1 MTTPQTRYYEDVS
14 EGVELPPVT
23 KTVTTT
29 QMFLF
34 SAITRNPHRIHY
46 DEKFA
51 HGEGLPAVLVH
62 GPLQGAQLSAYV
74 SDWMGPGGFL
84 KKFSYSNR
92 GMALPGQALTLR
104 GKVTRKYR
112 MAERLAV
119 DLELWEENADSD
131 LLVPASATVL
141 LPSRASA

>member
-1 MTTPQTRYYEDVS
+1 MNEAKSRYFEDVC
-14 EGVELPPVT
+14 EGMELTPLT

-29 QMFLF
+29 QMFLY

-51 HGEGLPAVLVH
+51 HSEGLPTVLVQ

-74 SDWMGPGGFL
+74 TDWMGASGFL

-92 GMALPGQALTLR
+92 GMALAGQSLTLR
-104 GKVTRKYR
+104 GKVVKKYELEGR
-112 MAERLAV
+112 PAV
-119 DLELWEENADSD
+119 DLEVWEESATGD
-131 LLVPASATVL
+131 LLVPATATVF
-141 LPSRASA
+141 LPSRPTH

>member
-1 MTTPQTRYYEDVS
+1 MNAPQTRYYEDVQ
-14 EGVELPPVT
+14 EGMELPPVA

-29 QMFLF
+29 QMFLY

-51 HGEGLPAVLVH
+51 HSEGLPTVLVQ

-74 SDWMGPGGFL
+74 TDWMGAEGFL

-92 GMALPGQALTLR
+92 GMALAGQPLTLR

-112 MAERLAV
+112 VDDRAAV
-119 DLELWEENADSD
+119 DLELWEENAAGD

-141 LPSRASA
+141 LPSRANA

>member
-14 EGVELPPVT
+14 EGIELPPVT

-46 DEKFA
+46 DERFA
-51 HGEGLPAVLVH
+51 HGEGLPTVLVH

-112 MAERLAV
+112 MDDRAAV
-119 DLELWEENADSD
+119 DLELWEENAAGD

-141 LPSRASA
+141 LPSRTNA

>member
-1 MTTPQTRYYEDVS
+1 MNEPQPRYYEDVS
-14 EGVELPPVT
+14 EGMELPPVT
-23 KTVTTT
+23 KTVTST
-29 QMFLF
+29 QMFLY
-34 SAITRNPHRIHY
+34 SAITRNTHRIHY

-51 HGEGLPAVLVH
+51 HSEGLPTVLVQ

-74 SDWMGPGGFL
+74 CDWMGPGAFL

-92 GMALPGQALTLR
+92 GMALPGQLLTLR

-112 MAERLAV
+112 WDDRFAV
-119 DLELWEENADSD
+119 DLELREDNAAGD

-141 LPSRASA
+141 LPSRAGA

>member
-14 EGVELPPVT
+14 EGIELPPVT

-46 DEKFA
+46 DERFA
-51 HGEGLPAVLVH
+51 HGEGLPTVLVH

-112 MAERLAV
+112 MDDRAAV
-119 DLELWEENADSD
+119 DLELWEENAAGDH
-131 LLVPASATVL
+131 LVPASATVL
-141 LPSRASA
+141 LPSRTNA

>member
-1 MTTPQTRYYEDVS
+1 MNAPQTRYYEDVQ
-14 EGVELPPVT
+14 EGMELAPVT

-29 QMFLF
+29 QMFLY

-51 HGEGLPAVLVH
+51 HSEGLPTVLVH
-62 GPLQGAQLSAYV
+62 GPLQGAQLSTYV
-74 SDWMGPGGFL
+74 TDWMGPGGFL

-92 GMALPGQALTLR
+92 GMALPGQPLTLR
-104 GKVTRKYR
+104 GKVARRYQVDDHP
-112 MAERLAV
+112 AV
-119 DLELWEENADSD
+119 DLELWEENAAGD

-141 LPSRASA
+141 LPSRANA